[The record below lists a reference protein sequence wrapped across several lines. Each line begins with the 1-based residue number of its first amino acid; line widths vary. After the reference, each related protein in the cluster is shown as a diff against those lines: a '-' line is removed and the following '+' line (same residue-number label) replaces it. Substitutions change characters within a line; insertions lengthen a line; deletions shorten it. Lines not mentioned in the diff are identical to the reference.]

1 MDNKYINQHGL
12 GKGLLLA
19 VVILFLVV
27 TSFAV
32 FYHLQTQAEPSRG
45 YTVTG
50 VVLGVVAVLLL
61 MLDGFYAW
69 RKRSGQEF
77 LFGRLRS
84 WLWLHVVIAILGF
97 LFAGFHAGWHVDGG
111 IGSWLMGL
119 FSLTFFSGLYGWW
132 MYLSVPRKVNKT
144 VGNLALQATQK
155 QLQAAEDLRERLQKN
170 FPVSELELAQ
180 LFDPKSTV
188 EAKPLSLDK
197 LEHTL
202 ASLKTTISQ
211 QKSFKRQL
219 RLWLYLHIP
228 AAILVLI
235 LLPIHLIDQIWA
247 KDVFD
252 FNLTQVF
259 NKPSHYADPASCAAC
274 HQTQYDEWIGSM
286 HAHAMAS
293 PVTELQNYLVVLKE
307 RELLASGELKQAV
320 VGDLCVKCHAPTGYL
335 GDAKNHEDVLIA
347 AKDRAPASRFGVSC
361 VSCHQIESV
370 KALQGETKFPYRN
383 IRNLKIDDTA
393 IMRGQN
399 KHDIGN
405 AAHQNRF
412 SATISNPVVC
422 ASCHTVA
429 VEDPATQKAILP
441 LQDTYTEW
449 LTGGKNFSWSDTHCM
464 SCHNM
469 PLDNIV
475 EQVQKMQ
482 QQRLP
487 LKQRLQ
493 RIKPLIQQNKLSN
506 KDTFAVDPAQNYDAP
521 ISAGVRR
528 FQHTFTGVDY
538 HLESQQPFAQDEAD
552 FSKNSSIHA
561 RTNQRVDNLLKI
573 SSAIKIQT
581 ASTNSVTVDVM
592 NLATGHHLPA
602 GFAFAREMWLEVSA
616 SPSLSGDD
624 WVVLL
629 GGKNQRALLANQA
642 LNKNEKGLKNF
653 QAVLFN
659 GNKGEETILQN
670 EATAVLKGK
679 DAVKASFK
687 DREKFLLPAEIRRL
701 TLRFKQRVAKP
712 KRIRVRLRFR
722 NYPIEFIE
730 GLAGRFDEL
739 GDTQRARRS
748 RALIPQL
755 KITEIAEDEVILR

>member
-1 MDNKYINQHGL
+1 MDNKYFNQNGL

-19 VVILFLVV
+19 VIILFAAIAALGI
-27 TSFAV
+27 
-32 FYHLQTQAEPSRG
+32 FYHFQTQSEPSRG

-50 VVLGVVAVLLL
+50 IILGIIAVLFLL
-61 MLDGFYAW
+61 LDGFYAW
-69 RKRSGQEF
+69 RKRSGQEL

-97 LFAGFHAGWHVDGG
+97 VVAGFHAGWHLDGG
-111 IGSWLMGL
+111 IGSWLMG
-119 FSLTFFSGLYGWW
+119 FFTLTFVSGLYGWW
-132 MYLSVPRKVNKT
+132 VYLRVPRKVNKT
-144 VGNLALQATQK
+144 VGNLAVKATQK

-197 LEHTL
+197 LDHTL
-202 ASLKTTISQ
+202 SNLATKISQ
-211 QKSFKRQL
+211 QNSLKRQL
-219 RLWLYLHIP
+219 RLWLYIHIP
-228 AAILVLI
+228 AAVLVLV
-235 LLPIHLIDQIWA
+235 LLPIHIIDQIWA

-252 FNLTQVF
+252 LNLTQTF
-259 NKPSHYADPASCAAC
+259 NKPSHYADPASCAEC

-286 HAHAMAS
+286 HAHAVAS

-335 GDAKNHEDVLIA
+335 GDAKNHEDILIE

-370 KALQGETKFPYRN
+370 TALEGETEFPYRN
-383 IRNLKIDDTA
+383 IRNIKIDDTA

-399 KHDIGN
+399 KNNIGN
-405 AAHQNRF
+405 AAHQNSF
-412 SATISNPVVC
+412 SATISNPVLC

-429 VEDPATQKAILP
+429 VEDPAAQKAILP

-449 LTGGKNFSWSDTHCM
+449 LTGGENFSWSDTHCM

-475 EQVQKMQ
+475 AQVQKMQ

-493 RIKPLIQQNKLSN
+493 RIKPLIQKNKLASN
-506 KDTFAVDPAQNYDAP
+506 DSFAADPSQNYDVP
-521 ISAGVRR
+521 ISTGVRR

-538 HLESQQPFAQDEAD
+538 HLESQQPFASNEAE
-552 FSKNSSIHA
+552 FSKNSAIHL
-561 RTNQRVDNLLKI
+561 RTNQRVNNLLKI
-573 SSAIKIQT
+573 SSAIKIQK

-616 SPSLSGDD
+616 SPSRSGDN

-629 GGKNQRALLANQA
+629 GGKNKKSLSATQA
-642 LNKNEKGLKNF
+642 LNKKEKGLKNF

-659 GNKGEETILQN
+659 GNKGEETVLQN
-670 EATAVLKGK
+670 EATVVLKGK
-679 DAVKASFK
+679 GAVKEGFK
-687 DREKFLLPAEIRRL
+687 DREKFLLPAEIRSL
-701 TLRFKQRVAKP
+701 TLRFTQRVSNP

-730 GLAGRFDEL
+730 GLALRFDEL
-739 GDTQRARRS
+739 GDTQRAIRS
-748 RALIPQL
+748 RELIQQL
-755 KITEIAEDEVILR
+755 KIIEIAEDEVTL

>member
-1 MDNKYINQHGL
+1 MDNKYLNQNGL
-12 GKGLLLA
+12 GKGLLLSM
-19 VVILFLVV
+19 VILFALIA
-27 TSFAV
+27 SLGV
-32 FYHLQTQAEPSRG
+32 FYHFQTQVEPARG

-50 VVLGVVAVLLL
+50 IILGIVAVLFLL
-61 MLDGFYAW
+61 IDGFYAW

-77 LFGRLRS
+77 LLGRLRS
-84 WLWLHVVIAILGF
+84 WLWLHVVVAVLGF
-97 LFAGFHAGWHVDGG
+97 VSAGFHAGWHLDGG
-111 IGSWLMGL
+111 IGSWLMGF
-119 FSLTFFSGLYGWW
+119 FSLTFLSGLYGWW
-132 MYLSVPRKVNKT
+132 VYLRVPRKVNRT
-144 VGNLALQATQK
+144 VGNLAIKATQK
-155 QLQAAEDLRERLQKN
+155 QLQAAEELRERLQKN
-170 FPVSELELAQ
+170 FPVNELELAQ

-188 EAKPLSLDK
+188 EAKPLSLEK
-197 LEHTL
+197 LEQTL
-202 ASLKTTISQ
+202 ADLKTKVSQ
-211 QKSFKRQL
+211 QKSLKRQL
-219 RLWLYLHIP
+219 RLWLYIHIP

-235 LLPIHLIDQIWA
+235 LLPIHIIDQIWA

-252 FNLTQVF
+252 LNLTQNF
-259 NKPSHYADPASCAAC
+259 NTPAHYADPASCAEC
-274 HQTQYDEWIGSM
+274 HQTQYNEWIGSM
-286 HAHAMAS
+286 HAHAVAS
-293 PVTELQNYLVVLKE
+293 PVTELQNHLVVLKE

-335 GDAKNHEDVLIA
+335 GDAKNHEDILIA

-370 KALQGETKFPYRN
+370 TALQGESKFPYRN
-383 IRNLKIDDTA
+383 IRNIKIDDSA

-399 KHDIGN
+399 KNNIGN

-429 VEDPATQKAILP
+429 VEDPATQNAILP

-475 EQVQKMQ
+475 AQVQKMQ

-493 RIKPLIQQNKLSN
+493 RIKPLIQKNKLASN
-506 KDTFAVDPAQNYDAP
+506 DSFAADPAQNYDAP

-552 FSKNSSIHA
+552 FSKNSAIHA
-561 RTNQRVDNLLKI
+561 STNQRVNNLLKI
-573 SSAIKIQT
+573 SSAIKIQK
-581 ASTNSVTVDVM
+581 ASANSVTVDVM

-616 SPSLSGDD
+616 SPSRSGDD

-629 GGKNQRALLANQA
+629 GGKNNKALSATQA
-642 LNKNEKGLKNF
+642 LNKKENGLKNF

-659 GNKGEETILQN
+659 GNKGEETVLQN

-679 DAVKASFK
+679 GAVKKGFK

-701 TLRFKQRVAKP
+701 NLRFRQRVSNP

-730 GLAGRFDEL
+730 GLAVRFDKL
-739 GDTQRARRS
+739 GDIQGATRA

-755 KITEIAEDEVILR
+755 KIIDIAEDEVSL